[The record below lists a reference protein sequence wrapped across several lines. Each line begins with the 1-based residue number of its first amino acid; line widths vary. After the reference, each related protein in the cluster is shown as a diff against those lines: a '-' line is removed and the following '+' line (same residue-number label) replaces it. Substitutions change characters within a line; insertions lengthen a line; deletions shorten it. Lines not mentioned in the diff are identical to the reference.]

1 VSSRAEVHLLKSE
14 YAEARSVHV
23 QLIDN
28 TPQNNTYSHGFA
40 LLNLAE
46 IDVLIG
52 AYGDVLPNLDRATAI
67 FQSTQHNFLVYCDM
81 IRADFNLKTE
91 NKRVAKE
98 QFHQCLKS
106 SWNLDQQVVT
116 YCLERLADISQ
127 WNTGDSDWV
136 SACAVMYLVHAHR
149 LKQKLDLHKALQ
161 FLGEM
166 FIVTGDDDTA
176 HNLFAVALEGFTAMD
191 VHRSR
196 ARCLLRLGD
205 LAEKQGNSAMASGL
219 WREAQP
225 LFEKSSQGRDVERIQ
240 SRLTLIGRPLVNAA
254 EVDT

>member
-1 VSSRAEVHLLKSE
+1 
-14 YAEARSVHV
+14 
-23 QLIDN
+23 
-28 TPQNNTYSHGFA
+28 
-40 LLNLAE
+40 
-46 IDVLIG
+46 
-52 AYGDVLPNLDRATAI
+52 
-67 FQSTQHNFLVYCDM
+67 
-81 IRADFNLKTE
+81 
-91 NKRVAKE
+91 
-98 QFHQCLKS
+98 
-106 SWNLDQQVVT
+106 
-116 YCLERLADISQ
+116 
-127 WNTGDSDWV
+127 
-136 SACAVMYLVHAHR
+136 MYLVHAHR

-205 LAEKQGNSAMASGL
+205 LAEKRGNSAVAAGL